1 MKESKL
7 ILCSIVFLLM
17 IGKARIA
24 AAQCSQCVATVETNR
39 QAGNDGLAKGLNHGI
54 LYLLVAPYA
63 AIGLMGFIWYKKYRR
78 TNVNLN
84 MRNEKLN
91 LN

>member
-1 MKESKL
+1 MKKLKL
-7 ILCSIVFLLM
+7 ILSSIVILLLV
-17 IGKARIA
+17 GNAKIA

-63 AIGLMGFIWYKKYRR
+63 AIGLMAFVWYKKYRR
-78 TNVNLN
+78 KSVNLN
-84 MRNEKLN
+84 MRNEKMYLN
-91 LN
+91 